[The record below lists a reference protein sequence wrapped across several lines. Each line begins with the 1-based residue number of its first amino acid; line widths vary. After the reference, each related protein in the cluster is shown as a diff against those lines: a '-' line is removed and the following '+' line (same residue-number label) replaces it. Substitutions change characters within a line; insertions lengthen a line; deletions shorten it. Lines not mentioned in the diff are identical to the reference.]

1 MMFAPTTERSVGVR
15 SLYAALYTLL
25 ALGAVTMIAPFL
37 IMLSGSVEPRAGGAE
52 PTFFPTYVVDR
63 QALWERYLE
72 TKYHADERY
81 LQMAYNSPGLTFS
94 KTAPLL
100 EPAEEDTRNLELWR
114 EFLAD
119 SQPPEELFAVGFLR
133 RTPRMPSTNGFL
145 FADWLLA
152 RHGSLE
158 GINKAISGDYTRLSR
173 VRPPLIRI
181 DGAPLPDTPIVRS
194 FLEFAR
200 EVPASR
206 KFAWDA
212 GGYFRSDILPRLVG
226 HKIEAYNQKF
236 GTAYSSYAE
245 VPFPA
250 TAPEIG
256 REPWFFYVS
265 QMLRPDFV
273 RLTPAG
279 QGRQEASGM
288 PKADFIRLAAV
299 PEDLEVVSLDTL
311 FEKWAESRGVSG
323 ARIPQQALDRAAF
336 EEEAGFWIKEYLTI
350 NYRLVSAEILVH
362 GRAILNT
369 VILVVLSVVGALI
382 VNPLAAYALSRYKL
396 RTSFQILLFFLATI
410 AFPGEVT
417 MIPVFLQLK
426 ELGLL
431 NTFGALVLPGL
442 ASGFSIFLLKGF
454 FDSLPRELYE
464 AAELDG
470 ASEWVTF
477 WNITMNLSKPIL
489 AVIALSTFV
498 SAYGTFFYA
507 LILAPDPRMWTV
519 MVYVFQLRMS
529 SDPPV
534 VYAALML
541 TAIPTL
547 VIFITCQ
554 NIILRGIVVPSDK

>member
-1 MMFAPTTERSVGVR
+1 
-15 SLYAALYTLL
+15 
-25 ALGAVTMIAPFL
+25 
-37 IMLSGSVEPRAGGAE
+37 
-52 PTFFPTYVVDR
+52 
-63 QALWERYLE
+63 
-72 TKYHADERY
+72 
-81 LQMAYNSPGLTFS
+81 
-94 KTAPLL
+94 
-100 EPAEEDTRNLELWR
+100 
-114 EFLAD
+114 
-119 SQPPEELFAVGFLR
+119 
-133 RTPRMPSTNGFL
+133 
-145 FADWLLA
+145 
-152 RHGSLE
+152 
-158 GINKAISGDYTRLSR
+158 
-173 VRPPLIRI
+173 
-181 DGAPLPDTPIVRS
+181 
-194 FLEFAR
+194 
-200 EVPASR
+200 
-206 KFAWDA
+206 
-212 GGYFRSDILPRLVG
+212 
-226 HKIEAYNQKF
+226 
-236 GTAYSSYAE
+236 
-245 VPFPA
+245 
-250 TAPEIG
+250 
-256 REPWFFYVS
+256 
-265 QMLRPDFV
+265 
-273 RLTPAG
+273 
-279 QGRQEASGM
+279 M

-299 PEDLEVVSLDTL
+299 PEDLEVVTLDTL
-311 FEKWAESRGVSG
+311 YEAWATSRGILG
-323 ARIPQQALDRAAF
+323 ARIPQAALDREAFAA
-336 EEEAGFWIKEYLTI
+336 ESGFWIKEYLTI
-350 NYRLVSAEILVH
+350 NYRLVAAEILVH
-362 GRAILNT
+362 GRAIVNT

-431 NTFGALVLPGL
+431 NTFGALVLPSL

-547 VIFITCQ
+547 IVFVTCQ
-554 NIILRGIVVPSDK
+554 NIILRGIVVPAEK